1 MGVAAVEFRS
11 TVDQVDQS
19 AGTVLLPE
27 FAACALPFLL
37 FRIWR
42 ISPVRIQ
49 AWESELRLDEAKKL
63 LLTPTSRFK
72 RYRSWSD
79 MRTLPILN

>member
-11 TVDQVDQS
+11 FVDQVDQS

-49 AWESELRLDEAKKL
+49 AWEPELRLDEAKKL
-63 LLTPTSRFK
+63 LLTANLPIQMMSQMP
-72 RYRSWSD
+72 D
-79 MRTLPILN
+79 MRTLPI